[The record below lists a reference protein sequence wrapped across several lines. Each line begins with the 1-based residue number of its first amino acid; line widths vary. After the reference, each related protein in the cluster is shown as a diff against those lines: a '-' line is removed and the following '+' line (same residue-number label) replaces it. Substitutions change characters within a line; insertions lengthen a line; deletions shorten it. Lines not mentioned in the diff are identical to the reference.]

1 MNLTKM
7 TSTMVVLLLAAMIS
21 GPALARG
28 GHRGGFHGGHHG
40 GHVRLGVFIGAP
52 ALWYYGPPA
61 YYYYPYPYPPVVE
74 VPYSPPVYIER
85 GDAQAAPEPSSQ
97 AYWYYCAEEK
107 TYYPY
112 IKQCPGGWQR
122 VTPQP
127 PPGG

>member
-1 MNLTKM
+1 MNLTKV
-7 TSTMVVLLLAAMIS
+7 TSTLVVLLLGAMIS
-21 GPALARG
+21 QSALARG
-28 GHRGGFHGGHHG
+28 WHHGGHHSG
-40 GHVRLGVFIGAP
+40 VRFGVFIGAP

-61 YYYYPYPYPPVVE
+61 YYYPYPYPPVVE

-85 GDAQAAPEPSSQ
+85 GDTQAAPESSSQ

-112 IKQCPGGWQR
+112 VKQCPGGWQR